1 VKFTLVKSVVKR
13 IWSDSFG
20 KRAVL
25 ILRFQ
30 KAKNFLGKRFYIRR
44 EHLYLRSLLFYK
56 RCQMRYLRFQL
67 LYQSTQIRI
76 LCLKIWRISLVHEI
90 LIYYVIFW
98 NDRGKWAAQR
108 LFLESLRC

>member
-1 VKFTLVKSVVKR
+1 
-13 IWSDSFG
+13 
-20 KRAVL
+20 
-25 ILRFQ
+25 
-30 KAKNFLGKRFYIRR
+30 
-44 EHLYLRSLLFYK
+44 
-56 RCQMRYLRFQL
+56 MRYLRFQL